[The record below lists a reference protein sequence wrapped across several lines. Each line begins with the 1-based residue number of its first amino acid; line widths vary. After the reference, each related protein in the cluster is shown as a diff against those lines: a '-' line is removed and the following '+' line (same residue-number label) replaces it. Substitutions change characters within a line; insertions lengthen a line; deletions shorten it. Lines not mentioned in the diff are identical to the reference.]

1 MEEQWIV
8 DRAHL
13 RSLLQQKPYW
23 KNAEY
28 AAQCGRSVGWVK
40 KWKPILS
47 RAAPDDDSV
56 LHSRSRARL
65 RPPPKISEPVVTAIL
80 AIRDEPPGNLR
91 RIPGPLT
98 IIYYL
103 HQDEAL
109 RQAGYRLPT
118 STSTVWRILD
128 QHHRILRPPPIEH
141 EPLERAAPMEEWQ
154 IDFKDVTTVIDD
166 GSEKRAHQIKAFDVV
181 DAGTSILIDNPARTD
196 FNATTVIETLV
207 DIFREQGMP
216 TYLRF
221 DRDPRFVGSWS
232 GRDFPAAFVRF
243 LHCLGIQPIICPPQR
258 PDKNPFVERYHRSYE
273 YECLRPMQPTNL
285 EEVSAVNALFRQHYN
300 FERPHQGLSC
310 GNQPPRVAFPRLPI
324 LPPLPPIIDPDK
336 WIDAISGRY
345 YRRRIQANGSI
356 QVGRQRYYV
365 ASKEK
370 GKSVVVTVDAHS
382 RLLLVI
388 QGRTVIKSI
397 PLKGVHDE
405 LMSLEYY
412 VHMIS
417 REAESEYRQYLS
429 SKFRYQSMAS
439 TM

>member
-1 MEEQWIV
+1 MEEQWIA

-13 RSLLQQKPYW
+13 RTLLQQKPHW

-28 AAQCGRSVGWVK
+28 AAQCGRSIGWVK
-40 KWKPILS
+40 KWRPLLS

-65 RPPPKISEPVVTAIL
+65 RPSPRISGPVVTAIL
-80 AIRDEPPGNLR
+80 AIRDNPPGNLKR
-91 RIPGPLT
+91 VPGPLT

-103 HQDEAL
+103 HQDRAL
-109 RQAGYRLPT
+109 SQSGYRLPT

-128 QHHRILRPPPIEH
+128 QHQRIVRPSTNEH

-154 IDFKDVTTVIDD
+154 IDFKDVTTAIDA
-166 GSEKRAHQIKAFDVV
+166 GSEKRAHQIEAFDVV
-181 DAGTSILIDNPARTD
+181 DAGTSILIDNPARAD
-196 FNATTVIETLV
+196 FTATTVIETLV
-207 DIFREQGMP
+207 DIFHEQGMP
-216 TYLRF
+216 TSLRF

-243 LHCLGIQPIICPPQR
+243 LLCLGIRPLICPPQR

-273 YECLRPMQPTNL
+273 YECLRPMQPATL
-285 EEVSAVNALFRQHYN
+285 DEVNAVNAVFLQHYN

-310 GNQPPRVAFPRLPI
+310 GNQPPRVAFPQLPTLPRLPS
-324 LPPLPPIIDPDK
+324 IIDPDK
-336 WIDAISGRY
+336 WIDTISGRY
-345 YRRRIQANGSI
+345 YQRRIQANGSL

-365 ASKEK
+365 AAKEK
-370 GKSVVVTVDAHS
+370 GRSVVVTVDAQS

-388 QGRTVIKSI
+388 QGHTVIKSL

-405 LMSLEYY
+405 LMSLECY
-412 VHMIS
+412 VRMIS
-417 REAESEYRQYLS
+417 REAESEYRHFLA
-429 SKFRYQSMAS
+429 SKLRYQSVN
-439 TM
+439 